1 MLALQRVIHNCHV
14 RCRCFAPGPT
24 DSPQELDSH
33 QAVNLGAG
41 LQGVVQQAAQLTLQ
55 EGGEQPQQ
63 EPSTLNPGGAQA
75 STAEAGGQKFG
86 HSLENSTDAEGDQLT
101 KEGAPPR

>member
-1 MLALQRVIHNCHV
+1 MLALECVIHNCHV
-14 RCRCFAPGPT
+14 HCRCFAPGPT

-33 QAVNLGAG
+33 QAVDLGAG
-41 LQGVVQQAAQLTLQ
+41 LQGVVQQAAQLTLR

-75 STAEAGGQKFG
+75 STAEAGGREHG
-86 HSLENSTDAEGDQLT
+86 HSLENSTDAEAEQRA